1 MSDEIMA
8 VAILAGTCTVVL
20 WAMIYQTFQVRE
32 LYKLF
37 EAKVEEDKEKRK

>member
-8 VAILAGTCTVVL
+8 IAILAGTCTVVL

-32 LYKLF
+32 LYKMF
-37 EAKVEEDKEKRK
+37 ATKVEEDKEKGK